1 MPDWAD
7 EGIILSARSY
17 GENDVIINVLTPSQ
31 GRYAGLVRGGQSRKS
46 RGLLQL
52 GNKLDLNWRGRNAES
67 LGAFTVDMIT
77 PYGSMFFDDSLRLC
91 GLSAACALMEA
102 CVPEREPVFP
112 IYRAAAAL
120 IALIA
125 DMDLG
130 DAWLGG
136 YVRWEL
142 GMLEAAGYGLEF
154 DRCGVTGADSN
165 LEFVSPRTGVAVT
178 RAAAGTHI
186 SRLLPLPQFLGGDTK
201 DSDKSIEQDL
211 LDGLSL
217 TGHFLSRRIFDLH
230 NKPLP
235 PPRVRLM
242 ALAESAL
249 GQACDKSFL
258 HHRD

>member
-1 MPDWAD
+1 MPDWSD
-7 EGIILSARSY
+7 EGIVLSARSY
-17 GENDVIINVLTPSQ
+17 GETDMIINVLTPSQ

-46 RGLLQL
+46 RGVLQL

-67 LGAFTVDMIT
+67 LGAFTVDMIS
-77 PYGSMFFDDSLRLC
+77 PYGSLFFDDSLRLC
-91 GLSAACALMEA
+91 GLSAACALLES
-102 CVPEREPVFP
+102 CVPEREPVLP
-112 IYRAAAAL
+112 IYRAASAL
-120 IALIA
+120 ISMIA
-125 DMDLG
+125 DVDLG

-154 DRCGVTGADSN
+154 DRCGVSGAESD

-178 RAAAGTHI
+178 RAAAGVHI
-186 SRLLPLPQFLGGDTK
+186 SRLLPLPQFLGGGVA
-201 DSDKSIEQDL
+201 DKPIEQDL

-242 ALAESAL
+242 ALAEAAL
-249 GQACDKSFL
+249 GRSCDKSFL
-258 HHRD
+258 HHCD